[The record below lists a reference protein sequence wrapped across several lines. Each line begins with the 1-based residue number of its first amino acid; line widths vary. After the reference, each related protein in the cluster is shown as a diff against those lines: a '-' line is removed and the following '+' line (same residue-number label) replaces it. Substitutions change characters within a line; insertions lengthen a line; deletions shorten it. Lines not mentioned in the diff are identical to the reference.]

1 MISNSYCTVQCTTG
15 VCAEKELC
23 VTRSLANLLVFYIV
37 DGLKGDLIICFNVG
51 KLLCK
56 DHVNIHAASDSN

>member
-1 MISNSYCTVQCTTG
+1 MISNPYCIVG

-23 VTRSLANLLVFYIV
+23 VLCFLVNLLVFYIV
-37 DGLKGDLIICFNVG
+37 DRLKGDLIICFKVL

-56 DHVNIHAASDSN
+56 DHVNIHAALN

>member
-1 MISNSYCTVQCTTG
+1 MMTSNSYCTVHPIG

-23 VTRSLANLLVFYIV
+23 VTRFLAKLLVFYIV
-37 DGLKGDLIICFNVG
+37 DGLNGDLIICFNVL

-56 DHVNIHAASDSN
+56 DHVNIHAALN